1 MVNYS
6 IIAEKLT
13 KKFGDFVAD
22 NAISLKVKEGEIFG
36 ILGPNGAGKTT
47 LISMLTTLIKP
58 TSGKATV
65 LGKNVITQQLAV
77 RKSIGV
83 ITEKVTMYPPLT
95 AEENLMFFGR
105 LYGIEKKELKE
116 KIDSGLE
123 EFQLTKFKKRPV
135 GTFSLG
141 MKRRLDIVR
150 VLLNEPKVFFLD
162 EPTVGL
168 DPITVAFIKKKI
180 RDINK
185 RGNTI
190 ILTTHIMQD
199 ADELSD
205 RVALIDHGNLM
216 ACDTPA
222 NLKKKLGK
230 KATLEDVFIHY
241 AGEELR
247 DETQRMELAPPRRGM

>member
-1 MVNYS
+1 MEYS
-6 IIAEKLT
+6 IIADKLT
-13 KKFGDFVAD
+13 KKFGEFTAD
-22 NAISLKVKEGEIFG
+22 NAISLKVKKGEIFG

-58 TSGKATV
+58 TSGYASV
-65 LGKNVITQQLAV
+65 LGYDVIKDALEV

-105 LYGIEKKELKE
+105 LYGINRKELE
-116 KIDSGLE
+116 ERITVGLE
-123 EFQLTKFKKRPV
+123 EFALSKFRKRPV

-141 MKRRLDIVR
+141 MKRRLDLVR

-168 DPITVAFIKKKI
+168 DPITVSFIKKKI
-180 RDINK
+180 KDINRK
-185 RGNTI
+185 GSTI

-205 RVALIDHGNLM
+205 RIALIDHGNLM
-216 ACDTPA
+216 ACDTPK

-230 KATLEDVFIHY
+230 NATLENVFIHY
-241 AGEELR
+241 AGKELR
-247 DETQRMELAPPRRGM
+247 DETEKMSLAPRRGM

>member
-1 MVNYS
+1 MEYS
-6 IIAEKLT
+6 IIADKLT
-13 KKFGDFVAD
+13 KKFGEFTAD
-22 NAISLKVKEGEIFG
+22 NAISLKVKKGEIFG

-58 TSGKATV
+58 TSGHASV
-65 LGKNVITQQLAV
+65 LGYDVIKDALEV

-105 LYGIEKKELKE
+105 LYGINRKELE
-116 KIDSGLE
+116 ERITVGLE
-123 EFQLTKFKKRPV
+123 EFALSKFRKRPV

-141 MKRRLDIVR
+141 MKRRLDLVR

-168 DPITVAFIKKKI
+168 DPITVSFIKKKI
-180 RDINK
+180 RDINRK
-185 RGNTI
+185 GSTI

-205 RVALIDHGNLM
+205 RIALIDHGNLM
-216 ACDTPA
+216 ACDTPK

-230 KATLEDVFIHY
+230 NATLENVFIHY
-241 AGEELR
+241 AGKELR
-247 DETQRMELAPPRRGM
+247 DETEKMSLAPRRGM

>member
-1 MVNYS
+1 MEYS
-6 IIAEKLT
+6 IIADKLT
-13 KKFGDFVAD
+13 KKFGDFTAD
-22 NAISLKVKEGEIFG
+22 NAISLKVKKGEIFG

-58 TSGKATV
+58 TSGHASV
-65 LGKNVITQQLAV
+65 LGYDVIKNALEV

-105 LYGIEKKELKE
+105 LYGINKRELE
-116 KIDSGLE
+116 ERINNGLE
-123 EFQLTKFKKRPV
+123 EFQLSKFRKRPV

-141 MKRRLDIVR
+141 MKRRLDLVR

-168 DPITVAFIKKKI
+168 DPITVSFIKKKI

-185 RGNTI
+185 KGSTI

-216 ACDTPA
+216 ACDTPK
-222 NLKKKLGK
+222 NLKKKIGK
-230 KATLEDVFIHY
+230 NATLENVFIH
-241 AGEELR
+241 
-247 DETQRMELAPPRRGM
+247 

>member
-1 MVNYS
+1 MEYS
-6 IIAEKLT
+6 IVADKLT
-13 KKFGDFVAD
+13 KKFGDFTAD
-22 NAISLKVKEGEIFG
+22 NAISLKVKDGEIFG

-58 TSGKATV
+58 TSGHAYV
-65 LGKNVITQQLAV
+65 LGHDVMKDALEV

-105 LYGIEKKELKE
+105 LYGINKKDLEQRINK
-116 KIDSGLE
+116 GLE
-123 EFQLTKFKKRPV
+123 EFQLSKFRKRPV

-141 MKRRLDIVR
+141 MKRRLDLVR

-168 DPITVAFIKKKI
+168 DPITVSFIKKKI

-185 RGNTI
+185 KGSTI

-216 ACDTPA
+216 VCDTPR

-230 KATLEDVFIHY
+230 NATLENVFIHY
-241 AGEELR
+241 AGAELR
-247 DETQRMELAPPRRGM
+247 DETEKMSLAPRRGM

>member
-1 MVNYS
+1 MEYS
-6 IIAEKLT
+6 IIADKLT
-13 KKFGDFVAD
+13 KKFGDFTAD

-58 TSGKATV
+58 TSGHASV
-65 LGKNVITQQLAV
+65 LGHDVIKEALEV

-105 LYGIEKKELKE
+105 LYGINKKDLEQRINE
-116 KIDSGLE
+116 GLE
-123 EFQLTKFKKRPV
+123 EFQLSKFRKRPV

-141 MKRRLDIVR
+141 MKRRLDLVR

-168 DPITVAFIKKKI
+168 DPITVSFIKKKI

-185 RGNTI
+185 RGSTI

-216 ACDTPA
+216 ACDTPR
-222 NLKKKLGK
+222 NLKKKLGRN
-230 KATLEDVFIHY
+230 ATLENVFIHY
-241 AGEELR
+241 AGAELR
-247 DETQRMELAPPRRGM
+247 DETEKMSLAPRRGM

>member
-1 MVNYS
+1 MEYS
-6 IIAEKLT
+6 IIADKLT
-13 KKFGDFVAD
+13 KKFGEFTAD
-22 NAISLKVKEGEIFG
+22 NAISLKIKNGEIFG

-58 TSGKATV
+58 TSGHASV
-65 LGKNVITQQLAV
+65 LGHDVIKEALEV

-105 LYGIEKKELKE
+105 LYGIKKKDLEERINK
-116 KIDSGLE
+116 GLD
-123 EFQLTKFKKRPV
+123 EFQLSKFRKRPV

-141 MKRRLDIVR
+141 MKRRLDLVR
-150 VLLNEPKVFFLD
+150 VLLNEPKIFFLD

-168 DPITVAFIKKKI
+168 DPITVSFIKKKI

-185 RGNTI
+185 RGSTI

-216 ACDTPA
+216 ACDTP
-222 NLKKKLGK
+222 NSLKKKLGK
-230 KATLEDVFIHY
+230 NATLENVFIHY

-247 DETQRMELAPPRRGM
+247 DETEKMSLAPRRGM

>member
-1 MVNYS
+1 MADYS
-6 IIAEKLT
+6 IIADKLT

-22 NAISLKVKEGEIFG
+22 NAISLKVKKGEIFS

-58 TSGKATV
+58 TSGHAIV
-65 LGKNVITQQLAV
+65 IGKDVIKDALSV
-77 RKSIGV
+77 RKHIGV

-105 LYGIEKKELKE
+105 LYGIEKNQLRQ
-116 KIDSGLE
+116 KIDKGLN
-123 EFQLTKFKKRPV
+123 EFQLSRFRKRPV

-150 VLLNEPKVFFLD
+150 VLLNEPEVFFLD

-180 RDINK
+180 REINSK
-185 RGNTI
+185 GKTI

-216 ACDTPA
+216 ACDTPY
-222 NLKKKLGK
+222 NLKKKIGR

-241 AGEELR
+241 AGEQLR
-247 DETQRMELAPPRRGM
+247 DETQKMSIGSRRGM

>member
-1 MVNYS
+1 MVAYS
-6 IIAEKLT
+6 IITNKLT
-13 KKFGDFVAD
+13 KKFGEFTAD
-22 NAISLKVKEGEIFG
+22 NAISLKVKKGEIFG

-58 TSGKATV
+58 TSGSAKV
-65 LGKNVITQQLAV
+65 LGMDLINSALEI
-77 RKSIGV
+77 RKRIGV

-105 LYGIEKKELKE
+105 LYGLEKKELKR
-116 KIDSGLE
+116 KITSGLE
-123 EFQLTKFKKRPV
+123 EFQLSSFRKRAV

-141 MKRRLDIVR
+141 MKRRLDLIR
-150 VLLNEPKVFFLD
+150 VLLNDPDIFFLD

-180 RDINK
+180 LEINK
-185 RGNTI
+185 KGKTI

-216 ACDTPA
+216 ACDTSG
-222 NLKKKLGK
+222 NLKKRLHKR
-230 KATLEDVFIHY
+230 TLEQVFIHY
-241 AGEELR
+241 AGEKLR
-247 DETQRMELAPPRRGM
+247 DETEKMSLAPRRGM

>member
-1 MVNYS
+1 MEYS
-6 IIAEKLT
+6 IIADKLT
-13 KKFGDFVAD
+13 KKFGEFTAD
-22 NAISLKVKEGEIFG
+22 NAISLKVKKGEIFG

-58 TSGKATV
+58 TSGYASV
-65 LGKNVITQQLAV
+65 LGYDVIKDALEV

-105 LYGIEKKELKE
+105 LYGINRKELE
-116 KIDSGLE
+116 ERITVGLE
-123 EFQLTKFKKRPV
+123 EFALSKFRKRPV

-141 MKRRLDIVR
+141 MKRRLDLVR

-168 DPITVAFIKKKI
+168 DPITVSFIKKKI
-180 RDINK
+180 RDINRK
-185 RGNTI
+185 GSTI

-205 RVALIDHGNLM
+205 RIALIDHGNLM
-216 ACDTPA
+216 ACDTPK

-230 KATLEDVFIHY
+230 NATLENVFIHY
-241 AGEELR
+241 AGKELR
-247 DETQRMELAPPRRGM
+247 DETEKMSLAPRRGM

>member
-1 MVNYS
+1 MTDYS
-6 IIAEKLT
+6 IIVDKLT
-13 KKFGDFVAD
+13 KKFGNFTAD
-22 NAISLKVKEGEIFG
+22 NNISLKVKKGEIFG

-58 TSGKATV
+58 SSGTASV
-65 LGKNVITQQLAV
+65 MGKDVIKQQLAV
-77 RKSIGV
+77 RKMIGV
-83 ITEKVTMYPPLT
+83 VTEKVTMYPPLT

-105 LYGIEKKELKE
+105 LYGMEKKELKR
-116 KIDSGLE
+116 KIASGLE
-123 EFQLTKFKKRPV
+123 EFQLTKFKNKPV

-150 VLLNEPKVFFLD
+150 VLLNNPKVFFLD

-168 DPITVAFIKKKI
+168 DPITVAFIKNKI
-180 RDINK
+180 REINK
-185 RGNTI
+185 NGNTI
-190 ILTTHIMQD
+190 VLTTHIMQD

-216 ACDTPA
+216 ACDTPK
-222 NLKKKLGK
+222 NLKNKLGK

-241 AGEELR
+241 AGEQLR
-247 DETQRMELAPPRRGM
+247 DETQRMSMAPRRGM

>member
-1 MVNYS
+1 MEYS
-6 IIAEKLT
+6 IIADKLT
-13 KKFGDFVAD
+13 KKFGEFTAD
-22 NAISLKVKEGEIFG
+22 NAISLKIKNGEIFG

-58 TSGKATV
+58 TSGHASV
-65 LGKNVITQQLAV
+65 LGHDVIKEALEV

-105 LYGIEKKELKE
+105 LYGIKKKDLEERINK
-116 KIDSGLE
+116 GLE
-123 EFQLTKFKKRPV
+123 EFQLSKFRKRPV

-141 MKRRLDIVR
+141 MKRRLDLVR
-150 VLLNEPKVFFLD
+150 VLLNEPKIFFLD

-168 DPITVAFIKKKI
+168 DPITVSFIKKKI

-185 RGNTI
+185 RGSTI

-199 ADELSD
+199 ADELSH

-216 ACDTPA
+216 ACDTPK

-230 KATLEDVFIHY
+230 NATLENVFIHY

-247 DETQRMELAPPRRGM
+247 DETGKMSIAPRRGM

>member
-1 MVNYS
+1 MMEYS
-6 IIAEKLT
+6 IIVDKLT
-13 KKFGDFVAD
+13 KKFGNFTAD
-22 NAISLKVKEGEIFG
+22 NNISLKVKKGEIFG

-58 TSGKATV
+58 TSGTASV
-65 LGKNVITQQLAV
+65 MGKDVIKQQLDV
-77 RKSIGV
+77 RKMIGV

-105 LYGIEKKELKE
+105 LYGMEKKELKR
-116 KIDSGLE
+116 KIAAGLE
-123 EFQLTKFKKRPV
+123 EFQLTKFKNKPV

-150 VLLNEPKVFFLD
+150 VLLNNPKVFFLD

-168 DPITVAFIKKKI
+168 DPITVAFIKNKI
-180 RDINK
+180 REINK
-185 RGNTI
+185 NGSTI
-190 ILTTHIMQD
+190 VLTTHIMQD

-216 ACDTPA
+216 ACDTPKK
-222 NLKKKLGK
+222 LKNKLGK

-241 AGEELR
+241 AGEKPR
-247 DETQRMELAPPRRGM
+247 DETQRMSMAPRRGI

>member
-1 MVNYS
+1 MEYS
-6 IIAEKLT
+6 IIADKLT
-13 KKFGDFVAD
+13 KKFGEFTAD
-22 NAISLKVKEGEIFG
+22 NAISLKIKNGEIFG

-58 TSGKATV
+58 TSGHASV
-65 LGKNVITQQLAV
+65 LGHDVIKEALEV

-105 LYGIEKKELKE
+105 LYGIKKKDLEERINK
-116 KIDSGLE
+116 GLE
-123 EFQLTKFKKRPV
+123 EFQLSKFRKRPV

-141 MKRRLDIVR
+141 MKRRLDLVR
-150 VLLNEPKVFFLD
+150 VLLNEPKIFFLD

-168 DPITVAFIKKKI
+168 DPITVSFIKKKI

-185 RGNTI
+185 RGSTI

-216 ACDTPA
+216 ACDTP
-222 NLKKKLGK
+222 NSLKKKLGK
-230 KATLEDVFIHY
+230 NATLENVFIHY

-247 DETQRMELAPPRRGM
+247 DETEKMSLAPRRGM

>member
-1 MVNYS
+1 MEYS
-6 IIAEKLT
+6 IVADKLT
-13 KKFGDFVAD
+13 KKFGDFTAD
-22 NAISLKVKEGEIFG
+22 NAISLKVKDGEIFG

-58 TSGKATV
+58 TSGHAYV
-65 LGKNVITQQLAV
+65 LGHDVMKDALEV

-105 LYGIEKKELKE
+105 LYGINKKDLEQRINK
-116 KIDSGLE
+116 GLE
-123 EFQLTKFKKRPV
+123 EFQLSKFRKRPV

-141 MKRRLDIVR
+141 MKRRLDLVR

-168 DPITVAFIKKKI
+168 DPITVSFIKKKI

-185 RGNTI
+185 KGSTI

-216 ACDTPA
+216 VCDTPR

-230 KATLEDVFIHY
+230 NATLEDVFIHY
-241 AGEELR
+241 AGAELR
-247 DETQRMELAPPRRGM
+247 DETEKMSLAPRRGM

>member
-1 MVNYS
+1 MEYS
-6 IIAEKLT
+6 IIADKLT
-13 KKFGDFVAD
+13 KKFGDFTAD
-22 NAISLKVKEGEIFG
+22 NAISLKVKKGEIFG

-58 TSGKATV
+58 TSGHASV
-65 LGKNVITQQLAV
+65 LGYDVIKNALEV

-105 LYGIEKKELKE
+105 LYGINKRELE
-116 KIDSGLE
+116 ERINNGLE
-123 EFQLTKFKKRPV
+123 EFQLSKFRKRPV

-141 MKRRLDIVR
+141 MKRRLDLVR

-168 DPITVAFIKKKI
+168 DPITVSFIKKKI

-185 RGNTI
+185 KGSTI

-216 ACDTPA
+216 ACDTPK
-222 NLKKKLGK
+222 NLKKKIGK
-230 KATLEDVFIHY
+230 NATLENVFIHY
-241 AGEELR
+241 AGEQLR
-247 DETQRMELAPPRRGM
+247 DETEKMSLAPRRGM

>member
-1 MVNYS
+1 MDEITVDVKNLSKQYGNFKAVDNIS
-6 IIAEKLT
+6 FAV
-13 KKFGDFVAD
+13 KK
-22 NAISLKVKEGEIFG
+22 GEIFG
-36 ILGPNGAGKTT
+36 LLGPNGAGKTT

-58 TSGKATV
+58 TSGHASV
-65 LGKNVITQQLAV
+65 LGKDIIKGALEV

-105 LYGIEKKELKE
+105 LYGIEKNELQKR
-116 KIDSGLE
+116 IDEGLE
-123 EFQLTKFKKRPV
+123 EFQLSQFKNRPV

-141 MKRRLDIVR
+141 MKRRLDLVR

-168 DPITVAFIKKKI
+168 DPITVSFIKKKI
-180 RDINK
+180 RDINE
-185 RGNTI
+185 RGSTI

-205 RVALIDHGNLM
+205 RVALIDHGHLM
-216 ACDTPA
+216 ACDTPK

-230 KATLEDVFIHY
+230 NATLENVFIHY

-247 DETQRMELAPPRRGM
+247 DKTEKMSLAPRRGM

>member
-1 MVNYS
+1 MEYS
-6 IIAEKLT
+6 IIADKLT
-13 KKFGDFVAD
+13 KKFGEFTAD
-22 NAISLKVKEGEIFG
+22 NAISLKIKNGEIFG

-58 TSGKATV
+58 TSGHASV
-65 LGKNVITQQLAV
+65 LGHDVIKEALEV

-105 LYGIEKKELKE
+105 LYGIKKKDLEERINK
-116 KIDSGLE
+116 GLE
-123 EFQLTKFKKRPV
+123 EFQLSKFRKRPV

-141 MKRRLDIVR
+141 MKRRLDLVR
-150 VLLNEPKVFFLD
+150 VLLNEPKIFFLD

-168 DPITVAFIKKKI
+168 DPITVSFIKKKI

-185 RGNTI
+185 RGSTI

-216 ACDTPA
+216 ACDTP
-222 NLKKKLGK
+222 NSLKKKLGK
-230 KATLEDVFIHY
+230 NATLENVFIYY

-247 DETQRMELAPPRRGM
+247 DETEKMSLAPRRGM

>member
-1 MVNYS
+1 MKYS
-6 IIAEKLT
+6 IIADKLT
-13 KKFGDFVAD
+13 KKFGDFTAD
-22 NAISLKVKEGEIFG
+22 NAISLKVKDGEIFS

-58 TSGKATV
+58 TSGHASL
-65 LGKNVITQQLAV
+65 LGHDIIKDALEV

-105 LYGIEKKELKE
+105 LYGIDRKELQE
-116 KIDSGLE
+116 RINEGLE
-123 EFQLTKFKKRPV
+123 EFQLSKFKKRPV

-141 MKRRLDIVR
+141 MKRRLDLVR
-150 VLLNEPKVFFLD
+150 VLLNEPKIFFLD

-168 DPITVAFIKKKI
+168 DPITVSFIKKKI

-185 RGNTI
+185 RGSTI

-216 ACDTPA
+216 ACDTPK
-222 NLKKKLGK
+222 NLKKKIGK
-230 KATLEDVFIHY
+230 NATLENVFIHY

-247 DETQRMELAPPRRGM
+247 DETEKMSMAPRRGM